1 VYAFAYDR
9 RSSTLVGIKGGE
21 VSTGVDY
28 QSLIDSINQLWAE
41 ASATPFATFVLVIDP
56 GQETPSPLW
65 RQRIAEARTTTQPFR
80 IVIVTSSVVMRGVM
94 TAINWIRPN
103 GAGQKTVS
111 RATLEE
117 TIAWLEAEGGRARP
131 IVPTL
136 YAKAREQIENER
148 GGAASL
154 RSGSR
159 LRSGRTASDPLEV
172 LTKKT
177 SNDVR

>member
-9 RSSTLVGIKGGE
+9 RSSTLVGVKGGD
-21 VSTGVDY
+21 VCTGVDY
-28 QSLIDSINQLWAE
+28 QSVIDSINQLWAE

-56 GQETPSPLW
+56 GQQSPSPLW
-65 RQRIAEARTTTQPFR
+65 RQRIAEARTTKQPFR

-103 GAGQKTVS
+103 GEGQKTVS

-117 TIAWLEAEGGRARP
+117 AIAWIEAEGGKARP
-131 IVPTL
+131 MLHTL

-148 GGAASL
+148 RSSAPL
-154 RSGSR
+154 RSASR
-159 LRSGRTASDPLEV
+159 LRAGRTASDPVQV
-172 LTKKT
+172 LTKKA
-177 SNDVR
+177 SNEGP

>member
-9 RSSTLVGIKGGE
+9 RSSTLVGVKGGD
-21 VSTGVDY
+21 VCTGVDY

-41 ASATPFATFVLVIDP
+41 ASASPFATFVLVIDP

-65 RQRIAEARTTTQPFR
+65 RQRIAEARTTTLPFR

-94 TAINWIRPN
+94 IAINWIRPN

-117 TIAWLEAEGGRARP
+117 AIAWLEAEGGQARP
-131 IVPTL
+131 IVQTL
-136 YAKAREQIENER
+136 YAKAREKVETER
-148 GGAASL
+148 RGTASL
-154 RSGSR
+154 RSATR

-177 SNDVR
+177 SNDAR

>member
-9 RSSTLVGIKGGE
+9 RRSTLVGVKGGD
-21 VSTGVDY
+21 VCTDVDY
-28 QSLIDSINQLWAE
+28 QSVIDSVNQLWAE

-56 GQETPSPLW
+56 GQESPSPLW

-80 IVIVTSSVVMRGVM
+80 IVIVTSSVIMRGVM
-94 TAINWIRPN
+94 IAINWIRPN

-117 TIAWLEAEGGRARP
+117 AIAWLEAEGGHARP
-131 IVPTL
+131 IVQTL
-136 YAKAREQIENER
+136 YAKARETVETER
-148 GGAASL
+148 RGTASA

-177 SNDVR
+177 SNDAR